1 MKLRMLYFAR
11 LRESVGIAGE
21 ALELPERVRTIAQL
35 RAYLSERGGAWAEAL
50 APAHHIRAAMNQQ
63 MVNDEASL
71 QEGAEVALFPPVTGG

>member
-21 ALELPERVRTIAQL
+21 ALELPEGIHTIAQL
-35 RAYLSERGGAWAEAL
+35 RAHLSERGGAWAEAL
-50 APAHHIRAAMNQQ
+50 APARQIRAAINQH
-63 MVNDEASL
+63 MVNDEAPL